1 MSKENSTP
9 LEKLFGSKT
18 RAKLLQLFFANPTKS
33 FYIREMTRVIDGR
46 IIRGQIFEDHSETFI
61 TNGQPLIDLQMSWN
75 DPV

>member
-1 MSKENSTP
+1 
-9 LEKLFGSKT
+9 
-18 RAKLLQLFFANPTKS
+18 
-33 FYIREMTRVIDGR
+33 MTRVIDGR